1 MTQARLSI
9 TLTED
14 VWIADVSRAHP
25 EATFRVLAA
34 MPGEDAGFGLVRL
47 TAPDVESILEEMRAA
62 ADVTSLSSLHRD
74 GERAVVQFETTQPLI
89 LLSARESRTSIELP
103 VDVRD
108 GIATVEVTA
117 SHEHLSELG
126 EQLRAFGLRF
136 DVEYVHERVEAERL
150 LSKRQREVL
159 LAAVE
164 RGYYDTP
171 RGCSLTELAEEL
183 GVAKSTCSETL
194 HRVEEVVVKRFVRE
208 LPEANEASEPTPTDR
223 S

>member
-9 TLTED
+9 TLPED